1 MHSLRSIMSWDVD
14 VLEIRLFFG
23 VFFSF
28 HFHSFEMKMHKL
40 NKNNNTHIIII
51 AQART
56 NACRFICF
64 LLFSNDLLSS
74 SCITWNALLSSF
86 DSEYRRICALI
97 QKICLFARFFLFN
110 CISIVFFLTHS
121 LQRFSIVKWTSNKIL
136 WLEHCNSGLSMPYTL
151 CICGRWLHPLSIV
164 TMLYVYLMKSSKNVT
179 CVRIYSQW
187 GKPIRW
193 KKKLILL
200 F

>member
-1 MHSLRSIMSWDVD
+1 MWQIQTYIEKLYECALHSLRSITSWDVD

-40 NKNNNTHIIII
+40 NKNNNTHIIIN

-97 QKICLFARFFLFN
+97 QKIRLFARFFF
-110 CISIVFFLTHS
+110 CSIVFRSCFFLTHS

-136 WLEHCNSGLSMPYTL
+136 WLEILTL
-151 CICGRWLHPLSIV
+151 VIMDCLWHR
-164 TMLYVYLMKSSKNVT
+164 LYVYVVDGFTHFQL
-179 CVRIYSQW
+179 
-187 GKPIRW
+187 
-193 KKKLILL
+193 
-200 F
+200 